1 MESQNQ
7 HKLSSFWFGFLL
19 GGAITGSTAFF
30 LGTKQGRKTLKKL
43 LEMTEDMEGTLQTFF
58 EEYGNEIREKG
69 AELFDEVKK
78 IPKNLNPISSTSSTI
93 HGILDKIKILS
104 PSTQKKVKRFFVK
117 EGKIIEGKS
126 A

>member
-78 IPKNLNPISSTSSTI
+78 IQKNLNHISSTSSTI
-93 HGILDKIKILS
+93 HGIQIGRAS
-104 PSTQKKVKRFFVK
+104 CRERV
-117 EGKIIEGKS
+117 
-126 A
+126 